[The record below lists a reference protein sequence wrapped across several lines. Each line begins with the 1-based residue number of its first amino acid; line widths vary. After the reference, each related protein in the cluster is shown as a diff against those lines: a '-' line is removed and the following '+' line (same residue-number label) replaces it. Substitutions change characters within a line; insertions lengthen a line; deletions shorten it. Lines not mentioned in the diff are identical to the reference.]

1 MNWAALAAV
10 ASICGF
16 LGTLGVGIFI
26 YGKMAQKVEDNETS
40 IRAQG
45 VRLDSHDVKLNDH
58 DVSLGRLH
66 EWKDGFNAGARKLGT
81 AEARD

>member
-1 MNWAALAAV
+1 MNWSAVAAI
-10 ASICGF
+10 ASICGV

-26 YGKMAQKVEDNETS
+26 YGKMAQKVEDTQAS
-40 IRAQG
+40 VKAQG
-45 VRLDSHDVKLNDH
+45 VRLDTHDGRLNDH